1 MFREGLLDKIL
12 YKVKRLI
19 PKRVFDFF
27 APSYHWLL
35 AWGAAIIYRFPSH
48 SMKVIGVTGTKG
60 KSTTVFF
67 ISKILEAG
75 GHKVAAIGSLGY
87 KIGDREWPNTL
98 KMTMPGRFRI
108 QKFLAQAKKAG
119 CGFVVLEVTSEGLA
133 QGRHNGIRFDCAV
146 FTNLHPEH
154 IESHGSLENYIS
166 AKQKLFLISD
176 NTHVINADDP
186 RANLFG
192 DLPAKRKIFYGLHAG
207 EMMATNIKVQP
218 DSIEFSAYGT
228 QFAVSIGGEF
238 NVYNCLAALAVGAM
252 YGVDLPTA
260 RPALQS
266 IPEVAGR
273 MQFIQ
278 KSPFTIVV
286 DYAHTPDSLEAVYKA
301 LKPET
306 GKPVQQDEARP
317 SVGRLICVLG
327 AAGGGRDTW
336 KRPKFGAIAAQYC
349 DKIILADEDPWDE
362 NQEEILNQI
371 EAGIPENQKSKV
383 ERILDRRQAIR
394 RAVSIAQPGD
404 VVVITGKGSE
414 VSLALANGKKIPWSD
429 AKEAREALQH

>member
-1 MFREGLLDKIL
+1 MFREGLLDKVL
-12 YKVKRLI
+12 YKIKRLI

-27 APSYHWLL
+27 APAYHWLL
-35 AWGAAIIYRFPSH
+35 AWGAAIVYRFPSH

-60 KSTTVFF
+60 KSTTVFL

-119 CGFVVLEVTSEGLA
+119 CEFVVLEVTSEGLA
-133 QGRHNGIRFDCAV
+133 QGRHSGIRFDCAV

-166 AKQKLFLISD
+166 SKQKLFLISD
-176 NTHVINADDP
+176 NTHVINADDS

-207 EMMATNIKVQP
+207 EMMASDLKIKP
-218 DSIEFSAYGT
+218 DQIEFSAYGT
-228 QFAVSIGGEF
+228 HFSVPIGGEF
-238 NVYNCLAALAVGAM
+238 NIYNCLAALAVGAM

-260 RPALQS
+260 QPALKN
-266 IPEVAGR
+266 IPELAGR

-278 KSPFTIVV
+278 KHPFAVVV

-306 GKPVQQDEARP
+306 
-317 SVGRLICVLG
+317 GRLICVLG

-349 DKIILADEDPWDE
+349 DGIILADEDPWDE

-371 EAGIPENQKSKV
+371 EAGISKDQKSKV

-394 RAVSIAQPGD
+394 RAVSVAQPGD
-404 VVVITGKGSE
+404 IVIITGKGSE

-429 AKEAREALQH
+429 AKEASEALKIDR